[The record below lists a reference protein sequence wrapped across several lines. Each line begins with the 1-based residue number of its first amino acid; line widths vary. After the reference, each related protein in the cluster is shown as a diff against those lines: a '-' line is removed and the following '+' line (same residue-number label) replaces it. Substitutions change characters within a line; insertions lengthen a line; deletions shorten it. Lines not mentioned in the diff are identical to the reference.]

1 MQEIEMGNVLRGDV
15 VLLPGDMLGT
25 VTDLELVGTSGHM
38 AIHTDLGSVWG
49 AMSDMVRIDRIR
61 KIR

>member
-1 MQEIEMGNVLRGDV
+1 MREIEMGNVLRGDV
-15 VLLPGDMLGT
+15 VLLPGDILGT

-49 AMSDMVRIDRIR
+49 SLGDMVRIDRIGR
-61 KIR
+61 

>member
-1 MQEIEMGNVLRGDV
+1 MGNVLRGDV

-25 VTDLELVGTSGHM
+25 VTGLELVGTSGPM

-49 AMSDMVRIDRIR
+49 SLGDMVRVNRIGR
-61 KIR
+61 